1 MKTYTMTDWRRD
13 GSINIAVGQLV
24 DNDVVRELINS
35 VPPITYRTGVVQVGE
50 AYDHDSKGQPLYMTF
65 FAVQGGWEYKG
76 LKREL

>member
-1 MKTYTMTDWRRD
+1 MTDWRRD

-35 VPPITYRTGVVQVGE
+35 VPPITYRLGVVQVGE
-50 AYDHDSKGQPLYMTF
+50 AYDHDSCGHPLYMTF
-65 FAVQGGWEYKG
+65 ILAKNGWEYKG